1 MHHMIIASC
10 DHYHVLHCVGQFH
23 EDLGKFL
30 TWIDGVNSNLKAAP
44 PPGVEPP
51 EVEKKIT
58 KLEVSAISDKEAV
71 DIFSITGSEGGCVF
85 PSTRVSNIIP
95 SSR

>member
-1 MHHMIIASC
+1 MITVLCHVIAVSC
-10 DHYHVLHCVGQFH
+10 DICCVEQFH
-23 EDLGKFL
+23 EDLEKFL
-30 TWIDGVNSNLKAAP
+30 TWIDDVNSNLQATP

-58 KLEVSAISDKEAV
+58 KLEVSIVSDKEAV
-71 DIFSITGSEGGCVF
+71 IISITGSERRIDL
-85 PSTRVSNIIP
+85 PSTRACNINP